1 MDWQIAQTTMATIEE
16 IIVDGAN
23 GVTQAPRLV
32 SFIPWWQIVTALLIV
47 IAGICVRTRPRV
59 RAWMILA
66 TCLAYVPGYREV
78 FLKRADAPAT
88 SAYLA
93 LKVRAAQDA
102 YVARAGM
109 ALANLAREACYEP
122 ALDATCLPYGGL
134 QDGASLRIGGAR
146 RCSGGEA
153 RRVRMAVRHCSLDDL
168 TVEIV
173 P

>member
-1 MDWQIAQTTMATIEE
+1 MDWQIAQTTMATIEQ

-78 FLKRADAPAT
+78 FPEASGRSGDQRVP
-88 SAYLA
+88 
-93 LKVRAAQDA
+93 RIEGP
-102 YVARAGM
+102 RGAG
-109 ALANLAREACYEP
+109 
-122 ALDATCLPYGGL
+122 
-134 QDGASLRIGGAR
+134 
-146 RCSGGEA
+146 
-153 RRVRMAVRHCSLDDL
+153 RVRCAGRQGAGESGPRGML
-168 TVEIV
+168 
-173 P
+173 